1 MAHHQHNQIPNDCM
15 EIAPGRILP
24 AITPLVID
32 NKQKPPL
39 NLGLFFNFHWQELWK
54 SFIIKW
60 MEKGSNLYFIII
72 FFITNWA
79 SMLSIKLGCSRS
91 PLILSSSGCLVI
103 HQHRLA
109 SLTNAFDIHFLKSNM
124 KAATSFEQSQSD
136 SKPLESEWIHPHVLN
151 WTTNSNWLDGHN
163 S

>member
-1 MAHHQHNQIPNDCM
+1 M
-15 EIAPGRILP
+15 EIAPGRIPP
-24 AITPLVID
+24 AITPLAID
-32 NKQKPPL
+32 NKQKPRI
-39 NLGLFFNFHWQELWK
+39 NLVFFQFPPTGALEEFYHQVNG
-54 SFIIKW
+54 
-60 MEKGSNLYFIII
+60 KGERAICILSYKD
-72 FFITNWA
+72 FITNWA

-124 KAATSFEQSQSD
+124 MAATSFEQSQSD

-151 WTTNSNWLDGHN
+151 WTTNSN
-163 S
+163 